1 MGSGRRRRL
10 RHRRRGPAFLD
21 PPSSR
26 DYRRAAGP
34 SHSHPRQLA
43 RPGLGADGPGALDL
57 LTDGVEPT
65 YRPWDAGAGDPDDAV
80 DRAVAAT
87 RRAVFPEHGLD
98 PFDPR

>member
-10 RHRRRGPAFLD
+10 RNRRRGPAFLD
-21 PPSSR
+21 PPSS
-26 DYRRAAGP
+26 A
-34 SHSHPRQLA
+34 QLDPPTATPDSWRGLVWA
-43 RPGLGADGPGALDL
+43 RMGRGAPEL
-57 LTDGVEPT
+57 LTDGTEPT